1 MYSKSQAKKVIA
13 VTLMVF
19 LVCQFSYCT
28 FAAEKTTIGQQEI
41 SDAIDEI
48 VKYICK
54 NNEGCELTEW
64 QIIGMTAAGIEVP
77 EKCYENLEEYVKA
90 QEGNFRKITD
100 YAKIVMAVT
109 ALNSDP
115 RNVSGYDIIEKI
127 YNNDNMT
134 LQGTNGP
141 IFALIALDASGCSIP
156 QGALWSREKL
166 LDYILNQQNADG
178 GFPLTYGEA
187 SDIDIT
193 AMTLQTLSR
202 YQENPGVIT
211 AIENAVDFLSQ
222 KQSDDG
228 GYTAWGD
235 VSSESI
241 SQTIIA
247 LTALE
252 IDPAEDFRFVKDGN
266 LISKLFSFKEADGG
280 FSHIQGEGSNDMAT
294 EQALVAL
301 AAYKRFLDGKSWI
314 YDMQKENETFP
325 DEETFSDDDVSFAD
339 INSASEWAR
348 EYIEKTKKYGL
359 MEGKGDNLFEPKQNL
374 TRAEF
379 TTLLGRLLNF
389 EPSSKAPQVFTDVK
403 PDSWYYGYVMKA
415 YKEGIISGKF
425 EEKFMP
431 NDYITREEMA
441 VMFHRALSLKAS
453 EDVVVKDIQEA
464 SQWAVPAIKVV
475 VENQIMI
482 GDNGVFLPKQKVTR
496 EMAATV
502 IVRVFEK

>member
-156 QGALWSREKL
+156 KELCG
-166 LDYILNQQNADG
+166 
-178 GFPLTYGEA
+178 
-187 SDIDIT
+187 
-193 AMTLQTLSR
+193 
-202 YQENPGVIT
+202 PGK
-211 AIENAVDFLSQ
+211 NC
-222 KQSDDG
+222 
-228 GYTAWGD
+228 
-235 VSSESI
+235 
-241 SQTIIA
+241 
-247 LTALE
+247 
-252 IDPAEDFRFVKDGN
+252 
-266 LISKLFSFKEADGG
+266 
-280 FSHIQGEGSNDMAT
+280 
-294 EQALVAL
+294 
-301 AAYKRFLDGKSWI
+301 
-314 YDMQKENETFP
+314 
-325 DEETFSDDDVSFAD
+325 
-339 INSASEWAR
+339 
-348 EYIEKTKKYGL
+348 
-359 MEGKGDNLFEPKQNL
+359 
-374 TRAEF
+374 
-379 TTLLGRLLNF
+379 
-389 EPSSKAPQVFTDVK
+389 
-403 PDSWYYGYVMKA
+403 
-415 YKEGIISGKF
+415 
-425 EEKFMP
+425 
-431 NDYITREEMA
+431 
-441 VMFHRALSLKAS
+441 
-453 EDVVVKDIQEA
+453 
-464 SQWAVPAIKVV
+464 
-475 VENQIMI
+475 
-482 GDNGVFLPKQKVTR
+482 
-496 EMAATV
+496 
-502 IVRVFEK
+502 